1 MFNISLPK
9 KPFQKE
15 KPPTTQLKKVD
26 ESITRASDFLLS
38 LREQGGYWSGR
49 LDSNAGLNAQYLL
62 LNYILGL
69 KPYPITHQKVIHYIL
84 DQQNT
89 DGSWSIYYGG
99 PGHLGYSILC
109 YFALKLHSYS
119 SKNPVMIKSREFIL
133 SAGGLLKANVE
144 TRFFLALLDQI
155 SWDSLP
161 PIPVQIMLAPNR
173 FLFSIYNIAYWCRI
187 SLIPM
192 SVIYT
197 KKIVI
202 SPPKSVCIPEL
213 YASPPKTSRP
223 PKSPLPFLSL
233 RNLLLQMTKVFKHL
247 ERLSPN
253 ILDEAAITKAKN
265 WILSHQDDSGDWGGV
280 YPGTQYSLI
289 ALHTLGYPLES
300 PEIQR
305 GLKALEGLLIETE
318 KDITVSASLSPVW
331 DTAWAV
337 LSLGSAGCD
346 LKSHT
351 IQKACQWL
359 YDRQILVKG
368 DWSVK
373 TPGASPG
380 GWCFQFHNDLYPDTD
395 DTALVLMALL
405 PTLARDENHEPF
417 KRGVNWLLSMQ
428 NDDGG
433 WGAFERKVD
442 KEIINALP
450 LNDIGNFLDPSTV
463 DVTGRV
469 IELLGKIGYT
479 RKDPVIQRALRF
491 LKSRQEDFGGWYGRW
506 GVNYIYG
513 TWSVLQ
519 GLKSIGEAMTAS
531 YIDRSVRWLK
541 SCQNLD
547 GGWGE
552 SCRSYD
558 DISYAGIGVST
569 ASQTAWAILALIAA
583 DHHHSVEAEKGIN
596 YLTGTQNTKGG
607 WDESEYTGTGFEKAF
622 YLKYQYYPYIF
633 PLLALGHYR
642 KHVHFDLQAVR
653 DKVADR

>member
-1 MFNISLPK
+1 MFNTSLPK
-9 KPFQKE
+9 RPFQKE
-15 KPPTTQLKKVD
+15 KSPAIQVENVD
-26 ESITRASDFLLS
+26 ESITKANNFLLS
-38 LREQGGYWSGR
+38 LRENGEYWNGR

-62 LNYILGL
+62 LNYILNI
-69 KPYPITHQKVIHYIL
+69 KPDPLTSQKVIHYIL
-84 DQQNT
+84 SQQQT

-99 PGHLGYSILC
+99 PGHPSYSILC
-109 YFALKLHSYS
+109 YFALKLYGFS
-119 SKNPVMIKSREFIL
+119 SEDPVMIRSRDFIL

-144 TRFFLALLDQI
+144 TKFFLALLDQI

-202 SPPKSVCIPEL
+202 SPPESAYIPEL
-213 YASPPKTSRP
+213 YPSPPKTFKSNE
-223 PKSPLPFLSL
+223 SPLPFLSL
-233 RNLLLQMTKVFKHL
+233 RNLLLQMTKVFKYL
-247 ERLSPN
+247 EKLSPN
-253 ILDEAAITKAKN
+253 ILDEAAITKAKS

-289 ALHTLGYPLES
+289 ALHILGYSRES

-305 GLKALEGLLIETE
+305 GLKALDGLLVKTE
-318 KDITVSASLSPVW
+318 KDIMVSASLSPVW

-337 LSLGSAGCD
+337 LSLQSAGC
-346 LKSHT
+346 HQENPA
-351 IQKACQWL
+351 IEKACQWL
-359 YDRQILVKG
+359 YNHQILVKG

-373 TPGASPG
+373 TPKASPG

-417 KRGVNWLLSMQ
+417 KRGVDWLLSMQ

-450 LNDIGNFLDPSTV
+450 LNDIGNFLDPSTA

-469 IELLGKIGYT
+469 LELLGKTGYT
-479 RKDPVIQRALRF
+479 QKDSVVQRAIRF
-491 LKSRQEDFGGWYGRW
+491 LKYRQEDFGGWYGRW

-519 GLKSIGEAMTAS
+519 GLGSIGESMDAS
-531 YIDRSVRWLK
+531 YIDRSIRWLK

-552 SCRSYD
+552 SCLSYED
-558 DISYAGIGVST
+558 KSYAGVGRTT

-583 DHHHSVEAEKGIN
+583 GHHPSVEVEKGID
-596 YLTGTQNTKGG
+596 YLVKTQNTKGG
-607 WDESEYTGTGFEKAF
+607 WDELDYTGTGFEGAF

-633 PLLALGHYR
+633 PLLALGQYKNR
-642 KHVHFDLQAVR
+642 
-653 DKVADR
+653 

>member
-1 MFNISLPK
+1 MFNTSLPK

-15 KPPTTQLKKVD
+15 KSPDIQLKKVD
-26 ESITRASDFLLS
+26 DSITRASDFLLS
-38 LREQGGYWSGR
+38 LRENGYWNGR

-69 KPYPITHQKVIHYIL
+69 KPDPLTHQKIIHYIL
-84 DQQNT
+84 DQQNM
-89 DGSWSIYYGG
+89 DGSWNIYYGG
-99 PGHLGYSILC
+99 PGHLSYSILC
-109 YFALKLHSYS
+109 YFALKLHGFS
-119 SKNPVMIKSREFIL
+119 SENPVMIKSKDFIL

-144 TRFFLALLDQI
+144 TKFFLALLDQI

-197 KKIVI
+197 KRTVVYPPKSAYVSELYM
-202 SPPKSVCIPEL
+202 SPPKAFKPD
-213 YASPPKTSRP
+213 
-223 PKSPLPFLSL
+223 KSPLPFFSL
-233 RNLLLQMTKVFKHL
+233 RNLLLQMTRVFKYL

-253 ILDEAAITKAKN
+253 ILDDTAITKAKN

-289 ALHTLGYPLES
+289 TLHILGYSLES
-300 PEIQR
+300 PVIQK
-305 GLKALEGLLIETE
+305 GLKALEDLMVKTE
-318 KDITVSASLSPVW
+318 KDIMISASSSPVW
-331 DTAWAV
+331 DTAWSV
-337 LSLGSAGCD
+337 LSLHTAGCHQE
-346 LKSHT
+346 SPA

-359 YDRQILVKG
+359 YNRQILVKG

-373 TPGASPG
+373 TPKASPG

-405 PTLARDENHEPF
+405 PTLTRDENHESF

-450 LNDIGNFLDPSTV
+450 LNDIGNFLDPSTA
-463 DVTGRV
+463 DVTGRA

-479 RKDPVIQRALRF
+479 QRYPVIQKALRF

-519 GLKSIGEAMTAS
+519 GLRSIGEAMTAS
-531 YIDRSVRWLK
+531 YVDHSVRWLK

-569 ASQTAWAILALIAA
+569 ASQTSWAILALIAA
-583 DHHHSVEAEKGIN
+583 DHHRSVEVEKGID
-596 YLTGTQNTKGG
+596 YLTKTQNTKGS
-607 WDESEYTGTGFEKAF
+607 WDELEYTGTGFEKAF
-622 YLKYQYYPYIF
+622 YLKYQYYPYYF

-642 KHVHFDLQAVR
+642 KSLNPLESFSYTLG
-653 DKVADR
+653 